1 MINESERVRE
11 MKVELLE
18 HTSEPDILSAVAAR
32 SCRSEK
38 GASDIIEKADKKR
51 LKKILK
57 KTMEMG
63 HTSVT
68 EHATFTF
75 SIEGI
80 SRACSHQLVR
90 HRIASYSQQSQRHIK
105 PDEEKYVTPPTIKND
120 SSAREKFEEAMEK
133 AWKAY
138 GELIEEDIPEE
149 DARFV
154 LPNATKTNIVVT
166 MNARSL
172 MNFFELRTCM
182 HAQWEIRR
190 VANAMLKQVK
200 DVAPTIFQ
208 KAGPPCKSRGVCPE
222 DDPECELY
230 GKFIKS

>member
-1 MINESERVRE
+1 

-18 HTSEPDILSAVAAR
+18 HTEEPDILSAIAAR

-38 GASDIIEKADKKR
+38 GASKIIEDVDEDR

-105 PDEEKYVTPPTIKND
+105 PEEEKYVKPPKIEKN
-120 SSAREKFEEAMEK
+120 SSANKKFEEAMEK
-133 AWKAY
+133 AWEAY
-138 GELIEEDIPEE
+138 GELIEKDVPEE

-190 VANAMLKQVK
+190 VANAMLKKVR
-200 DVAPTIFQ
+200 DVAPTIFENS
-208 KAGPPCKSRGVCPE
+208 GPPCRTRGVCPE
-222 DDPECELY
+222 NDSECELY
-230 GKFIKS
+230 GKYIES